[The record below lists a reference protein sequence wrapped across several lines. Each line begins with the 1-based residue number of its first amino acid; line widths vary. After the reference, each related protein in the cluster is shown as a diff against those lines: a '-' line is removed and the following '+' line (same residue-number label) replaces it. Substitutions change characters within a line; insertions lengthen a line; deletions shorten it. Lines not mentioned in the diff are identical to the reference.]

1 MYGGFDLNSFCDNLD
16 DDYGIFD
23 DVADSL
29 NFASV
34 GISTDK
40 PAADLN
46 GDCPHNSYAWQEK
59 KAEGNKNNNSK
70 TKGIVKQS
78 LVGTKK
84 RGRQPGQRGRCGAC
98 GSQDHNKRTCTFF
111 PKSG

>member
-1 MYGGFDLNSFCDNLD
+1 MGMSGFDLNSFCDNLD
-16 DDYGIFD
+16 DGYGIFD

-29 NFASV
+29 DFAGV
-34 GISTDK
+34 GISTDDPDAPEQK
-40 PAADLN
+40 MAESN
-46 GDCPHNSYAWQEK
+46 K
-59 KAEGNKNNNSK
+59 KKNNKN
-70 TKGIVKQS
+70 KGLVKQS

-84 RGRQPGQRGRCGAC
+84 RGKKPGQRGKCSAC

>member
-16 DDYGIFD
+16 DGYGVFD

-34 GISTDK
+34 GIDT
-40 PAADLN
+40 ADPN
-46 GDCPHNSYAWQEK
+46 AS
-59 KAEGNKNNNSK
+59 EGNIAESNKKNNSK
-70 TKGIVKQS
+70 DKGLVKQS
-78 LVGTKK
+78 LVETKK

-111 PKSG
+111 PRSG

>member
-1 MYGGFDLNSFCDNLD
+1 MGFDLNSFCDNLD
-16 DDYGIFD
+16 DGYGVFD

-34 GISTDK
+34 GIDT
-40 PAADLN
+40 ADPDASGKNLAESN
-46 GDCPHNSYAWQEK
+46 K
-59 KAEGNKNNNSK
+59 KKNNKN
-70 TKGIVKQS
+70 KGLVKQS

-84 RGRQPGQRGRCGAC
+84 RGRKAGQRGRCGSC

-111 PKSG
+111 PASG

>member
-1 MYGGFDLNSFCDNLD
+1 MGFDLNSFCDSLN

-29 NFASV
+29 NFAAV
-34 GISTDK
+34 GIDTSAPK
-40 PAADLN
+40 DLD

-59 KAEGNKNNNSK
+59 KVESNNKNNSK
-70 TKGIVKQS
+70 DKGLVKQS
-78 LVGTKK
+78 LVETKK
-84 RGRQPGQRGRCGAC
+84 RGRQPGQRGKCSAC
-98 GSQDHNKRTCTFF
+98 GSLYHNKRTCTFF

>member
-1 MYGGFDLNSFCDNLD
+1 MGFDLNSFCDNFD
-16 DDYGIFD
+16 DGFGVFD

-34 GISTDK
+34 GIST
-40 PAADLN
+40 ADPN
-46 GDCPHNSYAWQEK
+46 AGKQNIAESNK
-59 KAEGNKNNNSK
+59 KNNSK
-70 TKGIVKQS
+70 TKALVKNS

-111 PKSG
+111 PRSG

>member
-1 MYGGFDLNSFCDNLD
+1 MYGGFDLNSYCDNLD
-16 DDYGIFD
+16 DGYGIFD

-34 GISTDK
+34 GIDT
-40 PAADLN
+40 ADPSASEEN
-46 GDCPHNSYAWQEK
+46 I
-59 KAEGNKNNNSK
+59 AESNNKNNSK
-70 TKGIVKQS
+70 TKGLVKQS

-111 PKSG
+111 PRSG

>member
-16 DDYGIFD
+16 DGYGIFD

-29 NFASV
+29 NFESV
-34 GISTDK
+34 GISIDDPDASEQK
-40 PAADLN
+40 MPE
-46 GDCPHNSYAWQEK
+46 SIK
-59 KAEGNKNNNSK
+59 KKNSK
-70 TKGIVKQS
+70 TKGLVKQS

-84 RGRQPGQRGRCGAC
+84 RGKKPGQRGRCGAC

>member
-16 DDYGIFD
+16 DGYGIFD

-34 GISTDK
+34 GIDT
-40 PAADLN
+40 ADPN
-46 GDCPHNSYAWQEK
+46 AC
-59 KAEGNKNNNSK
+59 EGNIAESNKKNNSK
-70 TKGIVKQS
+70 TKGLVKQS

>member
-1 MYGGFDLNSFCDNLD
+1 MYGGFDLNSYCDNLD
-16 DDYGIFD
+16 DGYGIFD

-34 GISTDK
+34 GIDT
-40 PAADLN
+40 ADPSASEEN
-46 GDCPHNSYAWQEK
+46 I
-59 KAEGNKNNNSK
+59 AESNKNNNSK
-70 TKGIVKQS
+70 TKGLVKQS
-78 LVGTKK
+78 LVETKK

-111 PKSG
+111 PR